1 VSVVIP
7 SYNHEKYIGEAITSV
22 LHSSMPDFEIII
34 VDDGSVDNSIDVI
47 TRFEDPRITLI
58 RQSNM
63 GAHDAINRGVAH
75 ASAPWI
81 AILNSDDRFHHLK
94 LQRHLEYHEKN
105 PDLEASASMVR
116 YISKSGACF
125 DRHGYLNSRYRQLQD
140 LRHRDL
146 SLKDSLLIA
155 NHLITTSA
163 LFVSKEGFSDIGGFV
178 PLRYVHDWF
187 FFLTLANR
195 GRFRILEEELV
206 DYRIHGRNTVR
217 ENNNLGRVEDNFVL
231 EWHIHNG
238 PKGTSS
244 EADVIR
250 LLDAL
255 EQNKRACPRLI
266 LLFQLWRTTNSND
279 LGKCA
284 ALFESPGHPLIDL
297 ALKVVNEEYG
307 GLNLKNGA
315 KKLFGERTWALF
327 ADFKVKKTKLLMKY
341 FESIGLSRKKS

>member
-1 VSVVIP
+1 MLKPKFPLVSVVIP
-7 SYNHEKYIGEAITSV
+7 SYNHEKYIGEAIISV
-22 LHSSMPDFEIII
+22 LHSSVPDFEIII

-116 YISKSGACF
+116 YISESGACF
-125 DRHGYLNSRYRQLQD
+125 DLHGYLNSRYRQLQD

-187 FFLTLANR
+187 SFSRWRIEGDLEYWKKNWLIIGFTGATLSVKMIIWAEWKT
-195 GRFRILEEELV
+195 IL
-206 DYRIHGRNTVR
+206 
-217 ENNNLGRVEDNFVL
+217 
-231 EWHIHNG
+231 
-238 PKGTSS
+238 S
-244 EADVIR
+244 
-250 LLDAL
+250 
-255 EQNKRACPRLI
+255 
-266 LLFQLWRTTNSND
+266 
-279 LGKCA
+279 
-284 ALFESPGHPLIDL
+284 
-297 ALKVVNEEYG
+297 
-307 GLNLKNGA
+307 
-315 KKLFGERTWALF
+315 
-327 ADFKVKKTKLLMKY
+327 
-341 FESIGLSRKKS
+341 